1 MLRDTVIP
9 CLSLENC
16 HLDWHCVAM
25 FCTIRSK
32 SLFSR
37 IYLSYM
43 IWQRVFSKK
52 LSIQKAIKRLEDV
65 TWNRKSDATW
75 QRLRF
80 HWVILR
86 LQSKGQSMY
95 RHHQHIVPFLV
106 FLVCTRSCT
115 AQNSLNTKVCLQHRV
130 VSKYVVRVWK
140 TSKKVWPEVL
150 LKSLQQRLSWWGF
163 KRM

>member
-1 MLRDTVIP
+1 MLRATVIP

-25 FCTIRSK
+25 FCTMGSK
-32 SLFSR
+32 SLFIS
-37 IYLSYM
+37 ILHDLTMCFLQEIKYIKSYE
-43 IWQRVFSKK
+43 K
-52 LSIQKAIKRLEDV
+52 LEDV
-65 TWNRKSDATW
+65 MWNRKSNATS
-75 QRLRF
+75 QGLRF
-80 HWVILR
+80 HWVILS

-115 AQNSLNTKVCLQHRV
+115 AQNSLNKKVLPSTQS
-130 VSKYVVRVWK
+130 SKYVVRVWK

-150 LKSLQQRLSWWGF
+150 LKSLQQRLSWC
-163 KRM
+163 M